1 MAVAFLKRSD
11 DERYAELKLSIRD
24 QFAFGIDVYPK
35 TLNGAYD
42 LRESHG
48 TSRDIHPRS
57 KYKNPKESKEKE
69 VPKSEE
75 EEMQGM

>member
-1 MAVAFLKRSD
+1 MCT
-11 DERYAELKLSIRD
+11 
-24 QFAFGIDVYPK
+24 PK
-35 TLNGAYD
+35 ILNGAYD
-42 LRESHG
+42 LLERYG